1 MTAAEL
7 LAKYAAGE
15 RNFNK
20 VDLSGENLSNTDL
33 RGIKLR
39 SATLIGTD
47 FNIGVIELIDFLF
60 EDATKADDK
69 EDK

>member
-1 MTAAEL
+1 MLKTKDILDE
-7 LAKYAAGE
+7 KDPHIRKE
-15 RNFNK
+15 NK
-20 VDLSGENLSNTDL
+20 EVEVEHTTIKEDDL
-33 RGIKLR
+33 IK
-39 SATLIGTD
+39 ALIGTD